1 MNIRDKRIDG
11 GKAFDWGRTSADYAR
26 FRDIYPPEFYEKIT
40 GRGLCLRGQKVLD
53 LATGTGVLPR
63 NLYSLGADWTG
74 IDIAE
79 NQIMA
84 AKELSEGMDIAFLT
98 SAAEDL
104 DLPDKSFDVV
114 TACQCY
120 WYFNYETLLPKV
132 AGLLKDGGRFVLL
145 CMNWLPFEDKVAGAS
160 EELVLKYNPGWTG
173 GGETRHPIAIPE
185 AAAEYFDL
193 TDSEVFDLHVPFTRA
208 TWNGRMKAC
217 RGIGASLLPEQI
229 AAWEKEHT
237 ELLCMIAPEEFTVLH
252 YGAIAVLTKK

>member
-1 MNIRDKRIDG
+1 MEIKDNRIDG
-11 GKAFDWGRTSADYAR
+11 GKAFDWGRTSADYAK
-26 FRDIYPPEFYEKIT
+26 FRDIYPPEFYAKIT
-40 GRGLCLRGQKVLD
+40 GRGLCLKGQKVLD

-63 NLYSLGADWTG
+63 NLYSYGAEWTG

-79 NQIMA
+79 NQIA
-84 AKELSEGMDIAFLT
+84 SAKELAAGMDITFLT

-104 DLPDKSFDVV
+104 DFPDETFDTA

-120 WYFNYETLLPKV
+120 WYFNYETLMPKM
-132 AGLLKDGGRFVLL
+132 ARLLKPGGRFAIL
-145 CMNWLPFEDKVAGAS
+145 CMNWLPFEDDIVRAS

-173 GGETRHPIAIPE
+173 CGETRHPIAVPDI
-185 AAAEYFDL
+185 AFDYFDL

-217 RGIGASLLPEQI
+217 RGVGASLTPEQI

-237 ELLCMIAPEEFTVLH
+237 EMLEKNAPEEFTTLH